1 MASSKPLLYNFHPH
15 TLPEGI
21 PELLDLLGFFHF
33 WDTSAMKH
41 RIYEKLAA
49 APRMKW
55 KMMEFKGGTTAEWQ
69 RFLSTITAPE
79 HVR

>member
-1 MASSKPLLYNFHPH
+1 MARPLLYNFHSH

-21 PELLDLLGFFHF
+21 QELLDLLGFFSF
-33 WDTSAMKH
+33 WDTTLMIH
-41 RIYEKLAA
+41 RVYEKLGE
-49 APRMKW
+49 PLRMKW
-55 KMMEFKGGTTAEWQ
+55 KVQTFKGGTTDEWQ